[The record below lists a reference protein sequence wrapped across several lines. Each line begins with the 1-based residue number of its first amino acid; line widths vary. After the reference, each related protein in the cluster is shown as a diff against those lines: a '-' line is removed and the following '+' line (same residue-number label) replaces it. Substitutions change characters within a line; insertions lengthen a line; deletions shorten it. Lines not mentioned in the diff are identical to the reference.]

1 MATYQWQGKTRSG
14 EARRGVLEADS
25 QAAATALLR
34 QQMIMPTNIRP
45 KLKDLSEF
53 LPFLKGAIKVKQI
66 VVFTRQFATM
76 IDAGLPLVQCLEILS
91 NQQEHAAFKQT
102 LTAVKADVES
112 GSTFSDALAKHPK
125 AFDRLYTS
133 LVASGETGGI
143 LDTILSR
150 LASHLEKAEA
160 LRRKVK
166 GAMVY
171 PVSVLVVAIMVVV
184 LMLIKVI
191 PVFEQ
196 MFADFGGVLPGPTQL
211 VINVS
216 HFLQGSIHWMAI
228 GAVAAFIG
236 FRQLRKTD
244 RGRFS
249 TDALALRLPVIGG
262 VLRKVA
268 VARFSRTL
276 GTMLSSWVPILEALE
291 IVARTAGNL
300 VVERAILK
308 TKASIAEGKTIAE
321 PLAETKVFPGM
332 VVQMVSVGEQTG
344 NMDTMLQKIADFYED
359 EVDAAVDA
367 MTAMLEPAMMVVLGG
382 TIGLILIAMSLPI
395 FKIAENIN

>member
-53 LPFLKGAIKVKQI
+53 LPFLKGTIKVKQI

-91 NQQEHAAFKQT
+91 NQQEHSAFKQT
-102 LTAVKADVES
+102 LIAVKADVES

-133 LVASGETGGI
+133 LVESGETGGI

-276 GTMLSSWVPILEALE
+276 GTMLSSGVPILEALE

-382 TIGLILIAMSLPI
+382 TIGLILIAMYLPI

>member
-14 EARRGVLEADS
+14 ESRRGILVAES
-25 QAAATALLR
+25 PAAATAQLR
-34 QQMIMPTNIRP
+34 QQMIMPTSIRP
-45 KLKDLSEF
+45 KLKELSEF
-53 LPFLKGAIKVKQI
+53 LPFLKKQVKIKQI

-76 IDAGLPLVQCLEILS
+76 IDAGLPLVQCLEILA
-91 NQQEHAAFKQT
+91 NQQENAAFKQV

-112 GSTFSDALAKHPK
+112 GSTFSDALARHPK
-125 AFDRLYTS
+125 AFDRLYSS
-133 LVASGETGGI
+133 LVESGETGGI
-143 LDTILSR
+143 LDTILTR
-150 LASHLEKAEA
+150 LANYLEKAEA

-171 PVSVLVVAIMVVV
+171 PVSVLVVAVLVVV
-184 LMLIKVI
+184 LMMIKVI
-191 PVFEQ
+191 PVFEK

-211 VINVS
+211 VIDIS
-216 HFLQGSIHWMAI
+216 HFLQGSIHWMGL
-228 GAVAAFIG
+228 GAVALFFG
-236 FRQLRKTD
+236 LRQLRKTEK
-244 RGRFS
+244 GLFW
-249 TDALALRLPVIGG
+249 TDSAILRLPVIGG

-276 GTMLSSWVPILEALE
+276 GTMLSSGVPILDALE
-291 IVARTAGNL
+291 IVARTAGNV

-321 PLAETKVFPGM
+321 PLAQTKVFPGM
-332 VVQMVSVGEQTG
+332 VVQMVAVGEQTG

-367 MTAMLEPAMMVVLGG
+367 MTALLEPAMMVVLGG
-382 TIGLILIAMSLPI
+382 TIGLILIAMYLPI

>member
-276 GTMLSSWVPILEALE
+276 GTMLSSGVPILEALE

-382 TIGLILIAMSLPI
+382 TIGLILIAMYLPI